1 MRACYQKHYALDRS
15 SRRNCIHLTRL
26 LCLTSLKWA
35 HPTRESERFD
45 GIKWNV
51 EEKRE
56 KLPGDSIKLWRK
68 KYKGTQ
74 LIQNLKWAYYFTRWT
89 ELIRRVKKKRRAKD
103 MSEDGKRNWKAN
115 MLDFMIKATQK
126 TVRSNKN
133 QKKKNNFFRVC
144 IEEKAEKYYDPSELA
159 KRECNLTK

>member
-1 MRACYQKHYALDRS
+1 
-15 SRRNCIHLTRL
+15 
-26 LCLTSLKWA
+26 
-35 HPTRESERFD
+35 
-45 GIKWNV
+45 
-51 EEKRE
+51 
-56 KLPGDSIKLWRK
+56 
-68 KYKGTQ
+68 
-74 LIQNLKWAYYFTRWT
+74 
-89 ELIRRVKKKRRAKD
+89 
-103 MSEDGKRNWKAN
+103 